1 MSTEKTTEETAKRGK
16 PPLPPCDGWPRYLTG
31 PQVCFA
37 LDLTPKKL
45 EVLVKTKVLAAEHL
59 AGETYV
65 EAEPVRALVAMR
77 RLLEREAA

>member
-1 MSTEKTTEETAKRGK
+1 MSNSKEPAAQNK
-16 PPLPPCDGWPRYLTG
+16 PLLPPCDGWPRYLTG

-45 EVLVKTKVLAAEHL
+45 EVLVKMKVLPAEHL

-65 EAEPVRALVAMR
+65 EAEPVRALVAIR